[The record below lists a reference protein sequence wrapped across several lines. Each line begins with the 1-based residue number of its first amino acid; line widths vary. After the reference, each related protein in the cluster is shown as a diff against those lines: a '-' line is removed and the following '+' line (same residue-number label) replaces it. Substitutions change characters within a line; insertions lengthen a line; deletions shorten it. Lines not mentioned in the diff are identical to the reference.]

1 MESDAVWSLQCGY
14 ISTYD
19 GTRIDRCDKEIRQP
33 GNVLRGWRG
42 NCDAYTGGPYR
53 ATRRGVCMY
62 EEVGTKVQ
70 NRQSAR
76 YSRTQILGKDRGQAW
91 HQTRPRC
98 SRSGSDLEIAK
109 DGTSIDELPGFCELL
124 QGVHQGLRGQVIPDA
139 TTDEAQRQE
148 LHVEQRGRRIIP
160 ENKEGVVRGTGAR
173 DANGKRNVRG
183 GHCAMLEED
192 ALHIGTEADVSAH
205 VLDICGKKIQLRGL
219 IDTGAVLSVIPIET

>member
-14 ISTYD
+14 ISTVD

-148 LHVEQRGRRIIP
+148 LHVEQHGGRIIP
-160 ENKEGVVRGTGAR
+160 ENKEG
-173 DANGKRNVRG
+173 
-183 GHCAMLEED
+183 GHFAMLEED

-205 VLDICGKKIQLRGL
+205 VLDICGKNIQLRGL
-219 IDTGAVLSVIPIET
+219 LDTGAVLSVIPIET